1 MDSTQ
6 VEQLRSINPAQLGD
20 RIRACRVSK
29 GVTQGDLAEGLISV
43 GYVSRIE
50 TGARRPNAKVLEGIA
65 DKLDVPLEQFLL
77 GISPRMY
84 DEIRLGLDYAELS
97 LESGSPIE
105 AESKAREALNSARSG
120 GQSELVQRGRFLL
133 GRALEAQG
141 RLREALPVL
150 HEVATGDDCNLLEIR
165 AGIALARCYRDS
177 GDLAKSIDVGEDI
190 LAQVNGTP
198 LRDTDEAVQLA
209 VTVAAAYFMRGDA
222 QEAVRICNTAI
233 AQAEQM
239 DSSAARAS
247 AYWNASVFESEQ
259 GSIERAI
266 PLAQR
271 ALALMSEGKDARNLA
286 LVRSQLGLMQL
297 RMDPPQFDE
306 AHTNLTKAASE
317 LAWTSAGA
325 YDTATNQISLAKS
338 HLLRGDLDEALALA
352 GPVAITIAETS
363 PYLAAEA
370 KVVEGQTFLAR
381 NMVNE
386 ARAAAAGAA
395 DLLAQD
401 DGNRWSAQLWF
412 ELAQLFEDAGDVQR
426 ALNSYRTAA
435 KATGLAKP
443 QAETAPRALT
453 SA

>member
-1 MDSTQ
+1 MDATQ

-50 TGARRPNAKVLEGIA
+50 TGARRPNARVLEGIA

-133 GRALEAQG
+133 GRSLEAQG

-177 GDLAKSIDVGEDI
+177 GDLAKSIDVGTRIRERI
-190 LAQVNGTP
+190 AGTP
-198 LRDTDEAVQLA
+198 LRHTDEAVQLA
-209 VTVAAAYFMRGDA
+209 VTVASAYFLRGDA
-222 QEAVRICNTAI
+222 LEAVRICNTAI
-233 AQAEQM
+233 TQAEQM
-239 DSSAARAS
+239 DSATARAS
-247 AYWNASVFESEQ
+247 AYWNASIFESEQ
-259 GSIERAI
+259 GSVDRAI

-271 ALALMSEGKDARNLA
+271 ALALMGEGKDARNLA

-297 RMDPPQFDE
+297 RLDPPEIDA
-306 AHTNLTKAASE
+306 AHANLTKAASE
-317 LAWTSAGA
+317 LVWTSAGA
-325 YDTATNQISLAKS
+325 YETAANQIALAKA

-352 GPVAITIAETS
+352 GPVGMTIAEVS
-363 PYLAAEA
+363 PQLAAEA
-370 KVVEGQTFLAR
+370 KIIEGQTLAARNLMDEARTAGSAAAEFLA
-381 NMVNE
+381 E
-386 ARAAAAGAA
+386 KE
-395 DLLAQD
+395 D
-401 DGNRWSAQLWF
+401 RWSAQLWC
-412 ELAQLFEDAGDVQR
+412 ELAQLFEQTGDTTR
-426 ALNSYRTAA
+426 ALGAYRTAT
-435 KATGLAKP
+435 KATGLRKP
-443 QAETAPRALT
+443 KPEAAPVAL
-453 SA
+453 AYA